1 MNPSEIQKLVE
12 TLRPSVIDN
21 HLCKATLLN
30 KTDFIFTLSRERKR
44 KLFLSLENGSPFLTL
59 AEINTTFSSLV
70 TPFQSLLKREL
81 DDGLIQDFY
90 APQNDRLVV
99 VKIEKITDAYQ
110 TLTRYLIVELFPS
123 HPNLILTDEQ
133 WMILG
138 VYKPSASLEDKRPL
152 LRGLKYPFPEP
163 LTPKIYPLSELNL
176 QKLFDNHEKKALLG
190 RSKEKY
196 KFLFHFVKARIDSLS
211 KKIEKQSEDIE
222 KAKRKLVDKDK
233 GNAILSSIGTVPEGS
248 SSMNYEG
255 MEIELN
261 PQWSL
266 SDNANAYFKSYR
278 KSKNTIR
285 KAAEQQALAQ
295 SELQYFVFLNSQM
308 ETLDDEDLDGVV
320 SELENGGYL
329 PQAKMQK
336 KLPKV
341 KAIHPYFFM
350 LDGVKIGFG
359 KNNLQNDYLTF
370 KLAQP
375 SHFFFHLKNDH
386 GAHVIVFS
394 DHPSDS
400 IKTTA
405 CEVAL
410 LLSNKTD
417 GEVLMAQKNQVKK
430 LDHPGLVRFEKY
442 QSFFIKKVRPE
453 TLEKMK
459 EAHR

>member
-44 KLFLSLENGSPFLTL
+44 RLFLSLENGSPFLTL
-59 AEINTTFSSLV
+59 AEINSSFSSLV
-70 TPFQSLLKREL
+70 TPFQGLLKREL

-90 APQNDRLVV
+90 AIKNDRIIVL
-99 VKIEKITDAYQ
+99 KIEKVTDAYQ
-110 TLTRYLIVELFPS
+110 TLTRYLIIELIPS
-123 HPNLILTDEQ
+123 HPNVILTDDQ

-138 VYKPSASLEDKRPL
+138 VYKPSQSLEEKRPF
-152 LRGLKYPFPEP
+152 LRGLQYHFPEP
-163 LTPKIYPLSELNL
+163 LPEKIFPVFEIHL
-176 QKLFDNHEKKALLG
+176 QKLFDDHEKKALLG
-190 RSKEKY
+190 RGKEKY
-196 KFLFHFVKARIDSLS
+196 KFLFHFVKARIDSLK
-211 KKIEKQSEDIE
+211 KKIEKQGEDIA
-222 KAKRKLVDKDK
+222 KAQGKFVEKDK
-233 GNAILSSIGTVPEGS
+233 GNAILSSIGIIAEGS
-248 SSMNYEG
+248 SLMTYEG
-255 MEIELN
+255 MDIELN

-278 KSKNTIR
+278 KSKNTIK

-295 SELQYFVFLNSQM
+295 SELQYFSFLSGQM

-320 SELENGGYL
+320 AELEDGGYL
-329 PQAKMQK
+329 PQPKVQK
-336 KLPKV
+336 RAPKV

-350 LDGVKIGFG
+350 VDGVKIGFG
-359 KNNLQNDYLTF
+359 KNNLQNDCLTF
-370 KLAQP
+370 KFAQP

-394 DHPSDS
+394 DNPSDA

-417 GEVLMAQKNQVKK
+417 GEVLMAQKKLVKK
-430 LDHPGLVRFEKY
+430 LDHPGLVRLEKY
-442 QSFFIKKVRPE
+442 QSFYIKKIRPE
-453 TLEKMK
+453 TIEKMK